1 MTDEYE
7 GKAKKF
13 IPKEILIN
21 WINVVEPFD

>member
-1 MTDEYE
+1 MTDEY
-7 GKAKKF
+7 KSKTKRF

>member
-1 MTDEYE
+1 MAEDYE
-7 GKAKKF
+7 SKTKKF